1 METRIRIDAPKR
13 DIRARAGESGGAAS
27 SCSKR
32 AAILSVAQLL
42 LWAQT
47 TFASGDFVSPG
58 SLFRG
63 ETAEEAWVGCV
74 NEDEDE
80 GIFYLA
86 PRQVSQDKARD
97 FRTWRMVR
105 VTAPEIDS
113 DTGSAVEPRLE
124 AASNA
129 LRGRWVT
136 APAGSSVE
144 SGMRSVKH
152 GEEPDYLGLLV
163 VSAEDAGGAW
173 IAELRLPDSGAT
185 ADPAERQADSRFLVR
200 QVADDCEA
208 FEKER
213 LDLAWQQAPKREDTF
228 FAIPTD
234 AVEFERLVHPAT
246 GIESLRLLPGPNLA
260 HPQADAINR
269 EIEALVESISDDWSF
284 CEFHEA
290 GIRLAAA
297 SPRLLVLSWFDG
309 SYCGGA
315 HPNEEQGIL
324 SVDLESAEPVDVTA
338 WLEASPDL
346 PLPPLLWEELVLMLD
361 EACQWRLKDQ
371 GSYLSIW
378 LSHTAVNV
386 RIYEDARPY
395 IYCEGDYP
403 LAFDLVREAIRPE
416 KVEEFDAIVE
426 SLTGSP

>member
-1 METRIRIDAPKR
+1 MGTRIRIDVPKR
-13 DIRARAGESGGAAS
+13 DIRVRAGESGGADS
-27 SCSKR
+27 SWSKR
-32 AAILSVAQLL
+32 AAILSVTQLL

-47 TFASGDFVSPG
+47 AFASGDFVSPG
-58 SLFRG
+58 SLVRG

-74 NEDEDE
+74 NGDE
-80 GIFYLA
+80 GMFYLA

-97 FRTWRMVR
+97 FRTWQMVR
-105 VTAPEIDS
+105 VTAPESDS

-185 ADPAERQADSRFLVR
+185 ADPAERQAGSRFLVK

-228 FAIPTD
+228 FAVSTD

-246 GIESLRLLPGPNLA
+246 GIESLRLLPGPILGHA
-260 HPQADAINR
+260 QADTVNR
-269 EIEALVESISDDWSF
+269 EIQALAKSMNEAWSF
-284 CEFHEA
+284 CEYYEA
-290 GIRLAAA
+290 EVHLAAA
-297 SPRLLVLSWFDG
+297 SPRLVVLSWRNG
-309 SYCGGA
+309 HYCGGA
-315 HPNEEQGIL
+315 HPNEDQGIL
-324 SVDLESAEPVDVTA
+324 SFDPASAEPVDVTA
-338 WLEASPDL
+338 WLEAPPDV
-346 PLPPLLWEELVLMLD
+346 PLPPSLWDELEPMLD
-361 EACQWRLKDQ
+361 EACLWRLKNQ

-416 KVEEFDAIVE
+416 NVEEFDAIVE